1 MDSAQRR
8 RGVEEN
14 KQENTITKLVP
25 FESVT
30 VYKYYKTQWHLITK
44 NYDYQSTFATGM
56 IVYSYIISRIFFLSA
71 LRLQP
76 NPSVT
81 VLFFFSFANY
91 KNE

>member
-14 KQENTITKLVP
+14 KQQNTITKLVP

-30 VYKYYKTQWHLITK
+30 VYKYYETQWHLITK

-56 IVYSYIISRIFFLSA
+56 IVYVISRIFFLSA

-76 NPSVT
+76 NPSVA
-81 VLFFFSFANY
+81 VFFFSFANY